1 VSRHSRIAVG
11 VALVVAA
18 AAIAGVAYA
27 AYAATTSNPTSTITA
42 APDWTAPTASASVI
56 GRSAGCAPTTPGY
69 LKQGSSYYVYANV
82 SDTGNPA
89 SGVSTVTANVSSL
102 SAGQT
107 ALALASGSFPIGG
120 TTYGRRS
127 AAVAADAVLTA
138 GSKTYSLTSTD
149 VAGNNGTQSG
159 FSATVD
165 NTAPTA
171 SDIHATNKAAGTAG
185 RPEAGDLVTYTF
197 SEQMEACSLLANWDG
212 SSTTVTLRI
221 TNNSLNDTVT
231 VWNSANTSQL
241 AFGSVALGTNSVTA
255 SATFTSTMIR
265 SGSTVTVTL
274 GSQTSG
280 TANTTASGTASIW
293 TPSTSAYDRAQ
304 NAMAATTA
312 SESGSADPNF

>member
-1 VSRHSRIAVG
+1 VSRSSRIAVG
-11 VALVVAA
+11 VALVAGA

-27 AYAATTSNPTSTITA
+27 AYAATTSNPASTITA

-56 GRSAGCAPTTPGY
+56 GRSAGCTPTTPGY

-102 SAGQT
+102 SAVQT

-149 VAGNNGTQSG
+149 VAANSGTQSG

-171 SDIHATNKAAGTAG
+171 SDIQATNKAGGTAG
-185 RPEAGDLVTYTF
+185 RPETGDLVTYTF

-212 SSTTVTLRI
+212 SSTTATLVI
-221 TNNSLNDTVT
+221 TNTGLNDTMT
-231 VWNSANTSQL
+231 VWNAGYTLQL
-241 AFGSVALGTNSVTA
+241 AFGSVLLGGNSVTA
-255 SATFTSTMIR
+255 TATFTSAMVL
-265 SGSTVTVTL
+265 SGSTVAITL
-274 GSQTSG
+274 GTQTSG
-280 TANTTASGTASIW
+280 SVNTSGSGTPSVW
-293 TPSTSAYDRAQ
+293 TPSASAYDRAQ

-312 SESGSADPNF
+312 SESGSADANF